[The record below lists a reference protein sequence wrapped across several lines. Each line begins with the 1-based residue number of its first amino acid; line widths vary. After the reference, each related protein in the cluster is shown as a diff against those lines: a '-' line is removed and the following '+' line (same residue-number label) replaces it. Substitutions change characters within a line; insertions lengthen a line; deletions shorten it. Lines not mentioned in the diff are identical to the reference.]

1 MKTKTEPSPVIRT
14 DRESLP
20 EQEDYDDSPQIK
32 VTSQLQDQQD
42 EKSQSEGEKDEVDED
57 EMIDVAE
64 KIFIRIAEEII
75 AQKLTVRKVLQRN
88 IFYAEIDGEQFELL
102 SPMGLI
108 EGIKELG
115 ITDLTE
121 QEVDYL
127 LKVLSKPEL
136 DGAILMQELLQ
147 IMENFGLY
155 DDDEQMAE
163 PSPPVTDQKKNKG
176 DKNSMD
182 LSKLDQKSVKI
193 MVMLML
199 YLLENNMTTAQFF
212 QSVTYQ
218 QNVKS
223 KTKSQMLDILTS
235 KDFFRLL
242 AERGIRKK
250 DSEHDNLRQFLML
263 SPAFKDLL
271 VLKSIKRTLEQM
283 AENEEFMEAIRED
296 LMQGEDGEQIED
308 YENEIARIQNAGDSD
323 DQ

>member
-155 DDDEQMAE
+155 DDDEQIAE
-163 PSPPVTDQKKNKG
+163 SSPPVTDQKKNKG

-296 LMQGEDGEQIED
+296 LMQAEDGEQIED